1 MLEARLFVLIA
12 IVTYLAVLVI
22 GLLAGR
28 VVNLLADTV
37 LGAEEPPWRADTCR
51 ECTKPLPRAAAL
63 PFMSAYWRR
72 RTCASCSRR
81 ASLRYPLL
89 EVALA
94 VSFPLLL
101 AHLSSPENA
110 AHFSYWIVFLLDA
123 LAFTVLAFIFAVDL
137 EHHLIYY
144 VSIYPL
150 AGVALLLAAIADRG
164 VLLPMI
170 VGAVIMGGLFLLFY
184 VLGFL
189 LYRQEAIG
197 FGDVLLAALVG
208 LLVGWPAVTTALLLT
223 VVSSAAISLL
233 ILGLGLAT
241 RKTFIPFGTFLVI
254 GATLALLTAHPVW

>member
-1 MLEARLFVLIA
+1 MLIA
-12 IVTYLAVLVI
+12 IATYLAALVI
-22 GLLAGR
+22 GLLIGR

-51 ECTKPLPRAAAL
+51 DCAKPLPRVVAL
-63 PFMSAYWRR
+63 PFMPPYWRR
-72 RTCASCSRR
+72 RACASCGRR

-89 EVALA
+89 ELALA

-101 AHLSSPENA
+101 AHLSMPKDT
-110 AHFSYWIVFLLDA
+110 AHFSYCIVFLLDA
-123 LAFTVLAFIFAVDL
+123 LAFAVLAFIFTVDL

-150 AGVALLLAAIADRG
+150 AGGALLLAAIADRG
-164 VLLPMI
+164 ALLPMI

-189 LYRQEAIG
+189 LYRQEALG

-208 LLVGWPAVTTALLLT
+208 LLVGWPAVTMALLFT

-233 ILGLGLAT
+233 ILGLGLAM

-254 GATLALLTAHPVW
+254 GVTLALLTTHPVW